1 MADTSETAKKSLFGQ
16 FPRTFWAANVMELFE
31 RGAYYGMNSVLAV
44 YLTKQLHEGGLGFD
58 KGSVGFLQ
66 ACVYALTYIFPILG
80 GALAERFG
88 YRKMLVVAFSFMTA
102 AYFALFSVTS
112 YGLVFLFLLLMAT
125 GSGLFKPII
134 SGTIARTTTD
144 ENSGFGFGVY
154 YWSINLGA
162 FIAPG
167 VITIFSAAEIPT
179 KYIFMA
185 SAIYVGLMYLPVALL
200 YKEPPRP
207 ESTKGLKEFVSGM
220 FLVLRDSRFMLM
232 IFIYSTFW
240 ILYFQN
246 FGTVLWYLDAFIDK
260 APVTNAMNF
269 VLDYTVNLVWVNLAG
284 KEPARI
290 AFGVEHVTQINAG
303 TIVLLQVIVSRI
315 VKDLKALPTMIA
327 GILFGAVGFA
337 ILALTNSAWLFI
349 LGIAVFSIGEM
360 TCHPKY
366 YSYIGIVA
374 PQDKKAIYMGYAFF
388 YGIIGSGVGSNAG
401 AVAYEYFAGPGPY
414 AVGGGGVIKPLWWIC
429 AGLGLC
435 SCLLMLAYNAIF
447 AKDTPQTNRLARIVV
462 GFVYGLLIVAG
473 GVVAWKV
480 LSTDPIAWKHVVT
493 STIMIVIGLGG
504 LALTLTGA
512 GEGGFSDGG
521 GKKDEPEGETRD

>member
-1 MADTSETAKKSLFGQ
+1 MAEKTDATKTGLRS
-16 FPRTFWAANVMELFE
+16 FPRTFWAACIMELFE
-31 RGAYYGMNSVLAV
+31 RGAYYGMNSILAI
-44 YLTKQLHEGGLGFD
+44 YLTNKMHEGGLGFT
-58 KGSVGFLQ
+58 KESVGFMQ
-66 ACVYALTYIFPILG
+66 ASVYALTYIFPILG

-88 YRKMLVVAFSFMTA
+88 YRKMLVVAFAFMTA
-102 AYFALFSVTS
+102 AYAALFQVDT
-112 YGLVFLFLLLMAT
+112 YALVFMFLLLMAT

-134 SGTIARTTTD
+134 SGTVARTTTD

-162 FIAPG
+162 LIAPLVVTG
-167 VITIFSAAEIPT
+167 LTAGEVPYN
-179 KYIFMA
+179 YIFA
-185 SAIYVGLMYLPVALL
+185 VSAVYVGLMFLPVAIM
-200 YKEPPRP
+200 YKEPPKP

-246 FGTVLWYLDAFIDK
+246 FGTVLWYLREYIDA
-260 APVTNAMNF
+260 APVTSAMNL
-269 VLDYTVNLVWVNLAG
+269 VMDYTVNLVVVNVMDRS
-284 KEPARI
+284 PVRVV
-290 AFGVEHVTQINAG
+290 FGPELVTSINAG
-303 TIVLLQVIVSRI
+303 TIVLLQFLVSKI
-315 VKDLKALPTMIA
+315 VKDRAALPTMIV
-327 GILFGAVGFA
+327 GIVFGACGFL
-337 ILALTNSAWLFI
+337 ILALTSSAWMLV

-401 AVAYEYFAGPGPY
+401 AVAYEYFA
-414 AVGGGGVIKPLWWIC
+414 AHGGSIKPLWWIC
-429 AGLGLC
+429 AGLGVG
-435 SCLLMLAYNAIF
+435 SSLLMLAYNAVF
-447 AKDTPQTNRLARIVV
+447 SKDTPQTNRLARVAV

-480 LSTDPIAWKHVVT
+480 LSTTPIAWKHVVT
-493 STIMIVIGLGG
+493 STIMILIGIGG
-504 LALTLTGA
+504 LILTLTGK
-512 GEGGFSDGG
+512 GEGGFSQGG
-521 GKKDEPEGETRD
+521 GEAPDQE